1 MSSIFKLDLLTGV
14 VCVSSL
20 LLALVCVVLFLN
32 HREVKALKYENMR
45 QKNDISAMQ
54 AHLEGFEV
62 QMKCANSQ
70 VCPRESCLRESCPKS
85 NVVLPPLDN
94 LTSIPDVCVQPNQ
107 ENEQNDQ
114 AGKHT
119 ESGDVAESSESSEQ
133 TPDEKTD
140 DVIDVDTEHPNRGFA
155 DMPDVSDI
163 QTGMQFDI
171 YQSNQADESDSE
183 EDTDED
189 SN

>member
-54 AHLEGFEV
+54 AHLEIFDV
-62 QMKCANSQ
+62 QLKCANSQ
-70 VCPRESCLRESCPKS
+70 TRSSDSCSKS

-94 LTSIPDVCVQPNQ
+94 LTSIPDVCVPPNQ
-107 ENEQNDQ
+107 ENENTNQSDKPTE
-114 AGKHT
+114 AGET
-119 ESGDVAESSESSEQ
+119 LESTEQ
-133 TPDEKTD
+133 TQEKAD
-140 DVIDVDTEHPNRGFA
+140 DIIDVDTEHPNRGFT
-155 DMPDVSDI
+155 DMPDIPDI
-163 QTGMQFDI
+163 QTGIQFDI

-183 EDTDED
+183 EDTDEE